1 MYDKIKVNSLF
12 HKLDKSLSHLPL
24 CKAYIRNV
32 NMHAKMFSTSIKQT
46 AASRTDCDQL
56 YHDRLI
62 QPAWTASN
70 TSELKLY

>member
-1 MYDKIKVNSLF
+1 
-12 HKLDKSLSHLPL
+12 
-24 CKAYIRNV
+24 
-32 NMHAKMFSTSIKQT
+32 MHAKMFSTSIIQT